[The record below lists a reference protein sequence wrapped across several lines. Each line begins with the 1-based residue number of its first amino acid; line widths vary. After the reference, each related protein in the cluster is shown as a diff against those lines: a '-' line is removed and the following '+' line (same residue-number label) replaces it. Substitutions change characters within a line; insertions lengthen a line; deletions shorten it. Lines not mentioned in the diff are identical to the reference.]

1 MHIEKWFFYHAISLL
16 FRYDDYTD
24 KSGGNP
30 SKTNEIIIFV
40 LHYIYTM
47 SYIIIR
53 YYYISIDLK
62 KTQQILEND

>member
-1 MHIEKWFFYHAISLL
+1 MHIEKC
-16 FRYDDYTD
+16 
-24 KSGGNP
+24 GGNP

-47 SYIIIR
+47 SYIIIM